1 MYCRGC
7 GRPARRSAPRCRRAA
22 AAGDEITLY
31 RLSASR
37 SSRRSSANRP
47 VRSNLRCLGAPADRC
62 DSEQCVT
69 VESQF
74 YRSFHPYLPV
84 TTPFDN
90 LFESLTRARQGAR
103 RFSGARSRS
112 RRLHRSTRD
121 EHVISV
127 LTTRVLNAT
136 STECIIFRAHPS
148 HARRP
153 HKQAQQLSELKLA
166 LLAPRATAS
175 CDFDAVMSTPLFRD
189 LAMVVLI
196 LRVPL

>member
-37 SSRRSSANRP
+37 SSRRSSAN
-47 VRSNLRCLGAPADRC
+47 LRCANASCLVLPPTDVIAN
-62 DSEQCVT
+62 SV
-69 VESQF
+69 SQF
-74 YRSFHPYLPV
+74 YRSFHSYLPV

-103 RFSGARSRS
+103 RSSGARSRS

>member
-37 SSRRSSANRP
+37 SSRRSSAN
-47 VRSNLRCLGAPADRC
+47 LRCANLVPLVLPPTDVIAN
-62 DSEQCVT
+62 SV
-69 VESQF
+69 SQF

>member
-37 SSRRSSANRP
+37 SSRRSSAN
-47 VRSNLRCLGAPADRC
+47 LRCALTSCLVLPPTDVIAN
-62 DSEQCVT
+62 SV
-69 VESQF
+69 SQF

>member
-1 MYCRGC
+1 MTK
-7 GRPARRSAPRCRRAA
+7 RSIRVALSIVCEPRASCQPRVSPQVAT
-22 AAGDEITLY
+22 DEI
-31 RLSASR
+31 
-37 SSRRSSANRP
+37 ANR
-47 VRSNLRCLGAPADRC
+47 V
-62 DSEQCVT
+62 
-69 VESQF
+69 SQF

-90 LFESLTRARQGAR
+90 LFESLTRARHAPR
-103 RFSGARSRS
+103 RKAVQWAARSRS
-112 RRLHRSTRD
+112 RDTSRLHRSTRD

-166 LLAPRATAS
+166 LLVPRATAS

>member
-37 SSRRSSANRP
+37 SSRRSSAN
-47 VRSNLRCLGAPADRC
+47 LRCANASCLVLPPTDVIAN
-62 DSEQCVT
+62 SV
-69 VESQF
+69 SQF

-103 RFSGARSRS
+103 RSSGARSRS